1 MVDLSFSIG
10 SSSGLNMPILLTM
23 VVLYFGITFL
33 LAWYGYRKTKSA
45 SDFMI
50 AGRKT
55 NPLVMAISYG
65 ATFISTSAI
74 IGFGGVA
81 AAYGMSLLWLAFLNI
96 LVGIVLAFLV
106 FGPKMRKMGK
116 KLHAATFPEFI
127 GKRFESGGLQSWTG
141 LFIAVLM
148 PLYAA
153 SVLIGSAR
161 FLETTLGIPY
171 DFALV
176 AFTVIVAVYVI
187 VGGLLS
193 VLYTDA
199 FQGAIMFL
207 GMAFL
212 LVLTYIKL
220 GGVVEAHTALT
231 NMSALVPGSL
241 QAIGH
246 QGWTMMP
253 VFNSQL
259 WWTIVSSMILG
270 VGIGIIAQ
278 PQLAVRFMTVKDNKT
293 LKRAVLAGGPFIFM
307 MAGVAYI
314 VGSLSNVYFFNEFGQ
329 ISLDFAGGNVDSII
343 PAYINS
349 AMPEI
354 FIIIF
359 LLSLLSAA
367 MSTAA
372 SQVHTMGTSVGYDVI
387 QNGILKGK
395 SAKTILYTK
404 VGMIITVIV
413 TIILALIWSGAV
425 AKCVIIFMGIC
436 AIFLLYLIQKS
447 ISKGES
453 TNTILFT
460 RIGMVI
466 TVIASVILAF
476 LLPDSIIARA
486 TAVFMGICTAALL
499 PMYAGGL
506 FWKKMT
512 KAGAYASFF
521 VGFFVSIFWYVF
533 IHASEAVPFGIC
545 QMLFGVPTLLTGTW
559 TFINP
564 ILIATPLAI
573 LAAIFVSLK
582 TQPPREQFVNDLFS
596 EFEEADAA

>member
-1 MVDLSFSIG
+1 MVDISSFSFG
-10 SSSGLNMPILLTM
+10 MSSDLNMVLLISL
-23 VVLYFGITFL
+23 VVLYFGATAA
-33 LAWYGYRKTKSA
+33 LAWYGYRKTKNA
-45 SDFMI
+45 SDYMV

-55 NPLVMAISYG
+55 HPLVMAISYG

-81 AAYGMSLLWLAFLNI
+81 AVYGMSLLWLAFLNI
-96 LVGIVLAFLV
+96 LVGIIIAFLV

-116 KLHAATFPEFI
+116 QLHAATFPEFI
-127 GKRFESGGLQSWTG
+127 GKRFESRGLQSWIG
-141 LFIAVLM
+141 LFIAILM

-161 FLETTLGIPY
+161 FLEQTLGVHY
-171 DFALV
+171 GTALIV
-176 AFTVIVAVYVI
+176 FTVIVAAYVI
-187 VGGLLS
+187 IGGLLS

-199 FQGAIMFL
+199 FQGGIMFL

-220 GGVVEAHTALT
+220 GGITEAHTALT
-231 NMSALVPGSL
+231 NMAPLVPDALRS
-241 QAIGH
+241 IGH

-253 VFNSQL
+253 AFGSQL
-259 WWTIVSSMILG
+259 WWTVISSLTLG

-314 VGSLSNVYFFNEFGQ
+314 VGSLSNVYFFNEAGQ
-329 ISLDFAGGNVDSII
+329 IALDVAGGNVDLII

-354 FIIIF
+354 FIIVF

-372 SQVHTMGTSVGYDVI
+372 SQVHTMGTSVGYDLI
-387 QNGILKGK
+387 QHGLLKGK
-395 SAKTILYTK
+395 SNRTILY
-404 VGMIITVIV
+404 
-413 TIILALIWSGAV
+413 
-425 AKCVIIFMGIC
+425 
-436 AIFLLYLIQKS
+436 
-447 ISKGES
+447 
-453 TNTILFT
+453 T

-466 TVIASVILAF
+466 TVIISVILAF
-476 LLPDSIIARA
+476 ELPPSIIARA

-521 VGFFVSIFWYVF
+521 VGTIVSIFWYVF
-533 IHASEAVPFGIC
+533 VHASEAIPLEIC
-545 QMLFGVPTLLTGTW
+545 GRIFGVPTLLTGTW
-559 TFINP
+559 MYVNP

-573 LAAIFVSLK
+573 IAAIAVSLM
-582 TQPPREQFVNDLFS
+582 TQPPAEKFVNDLFS
-596 EFEEADAA
+596 ESEEAETSA

>member
-1 MVDLSFSIG
+1 MALSFIENFFTSLG
-10 SSSGLNMPILLTM
+10 VTTGLNVPLLLAM
-23 VVLYFGITFL
+23 VILYFGITFL
-33 LAWYGYRKTKSA
+33 LAWYGYKKTKTA
-45 SDFMI
+45 SDYMI

-55 NPLVMAISYG
+55 HPLIMAISYG

-74 IGFGGVA
+74 IGFGGMA
-81 AAYGMSLLWLAFLNI
+81 ATYGMSLLWLAFLNI
-96 LVGIVLAFLV
+96 LVGIVIAFLV

-116 KLHAATFPEFI
+116 QLHATTFPEFI
-127 GKRFESGGLQSWTG
+127 GKRFESRGLQSWTG

-161 FLETTLGIPY
+161 FLETTLGLPY
-171 DFALV
+171 STALI

-199 FQGAIMFL
+199 FQGGVMFI
-207 GMAFL
+207 GMAVL
-212 LVLTYIKL
+212 LVLTYIRL

-231 NMSALVPGSL
+231 NMATLVPESL

-253 VFNSQL
+253 AFGSQL
-259 WWTIVSSMILG
+259 WWTIISSLVLG

-329 ISLDFAGGNVDSII
+329 IALEVAGGNIDSII
-343 PAYINS
+343 PAYING
-349 AMPEI
+349 AMPEL

-372 SQVHTMGTSVGYDVI
+372 SQVHTMGTSVGYDLI
-387 QNGILKGK
+387 QQGILKGK
-395 SAKTILYTK
+395 S
-404 VGMIITVIV
+404 
-413 TIILALIWSGAV
+413 
-425 AKCVIIFMGIC
+425 
-436 AIFLLYLIQKS
+436 
-447 ISKGES
+447 
-453 TNTILFT
+453 NRTILFT

-476 LLPDSIIARA
+476 ALPGSIIARA
-486 TAVFMGICTAALL
+486 TSVFMGICTSALL

-521 VGFFVSIFWYVF
+521 VGLIVSLFWYVF
-533 IHASEAVPFGIC
+533 VHASEAVPFKIC
-545 QMLFGVPTLLTGTW
+545 NLIFGVPTLLTGTW

-564 ILIATPLAI
+564 ILIATPFAI
-573 LAAIFVSLK
+573 LAAILVSLK
-582 TQPPREQFVNDLFS
+582 TQPPSEKLINQMFS
-596 EFEEADAA
+596 ESEEADVSA

>member
-1 MVDLSFSIG
+1 MTDGFTLSSLFG
-10 SSSGLNMPILLTM
+10 SSSGSSMLIFAIL
-23 VVLYFGITFL
+23 VVIYFGITFG
-33 LAWYGYRKTKSA
+33 LAWYGYKKTKDA

-55 NPLVMAISYG
+55 HPLVMAISYG

-81 AAYGMSLLWLAFLNI
+81 ATYGMSLLWLAFLNI
-96 LVGIVLAFLV
+96 LVGIIIAFLV

-116 KLHAATFPEFI
+116 QLHASTFPEFI
-127 GKRFESGGLQSWTG
+127 GKRFKSRGLQSWVG

-153 SVLIGSAR
+153 SVLIGSGR

-171 DFALV
+171 DTALII
-176 AFTVIVAVYVI
+176 FTIIVAVYVI
-187 VGGLLS
+187 VGGLIS

-199 FQGAIMFL
+199 FQGAIMFI

-212 LVLTYIKL
+212 LIFTYVKL
-220 GGVVEAHTALT
+220 GGIVEAHTALT
-231 NMSALVPGSL
+231 NLAPMVPDSF

-253 VFNSQL
+253 AFGSEL
-259 WWTIVSSMILG
+259 WWTIVSSLILG

-293 LKRAVLAGGPFIFM
+293 LRRAVFAGGPFIFM

-314 VGSLSNVYFFNEFGQ
+314 VGSLSNVYFFNESGQ
-329 ISLDFAGGNVDSII
+329 IALDIAGGNIDSII

-354 FIIIF
+354 FVMIF
-359 LLSLLSAA
+359 MLSLLSAA

-372 SQVHTMGTSVGYDVI
+372 SQIHTMGTSVGYDLI
-387 QNGILKGK
+387 RNGIFKGR
-395 SAKTILYTK
+395 SPHTIT
-404 VGMIITVIV
+404 
-413 TIILALIWSGAV
+413 
-425 AKCVIIFMGIC
+425 
-436 AIFLLYLIQKS
+436 
-447 ISKGES
+447 
-453 TNTILFT
+453 FT

-466 TVIASVILAF
+466 TVIISVILAF
-476 LLPDSIIARA
+476 ELPGSIIARA
-486 TAVFMGICTAALL
+486 TAVFMGICTSALL

-512 KAGAYASFF
+512 KKGAYASFF
-521 VGFFVSIFWYVF
+521 TGLSVSIFWYVF
-533 IHASEAVPFGIC
+533 VHASEAVPFKIC
-545 QMLFGVPTLLTGTW
+545 QMLFGQPTLLTGMW
-559 TFINP
+559 VFVDP
-564 ILIATPLAI
+564 IVIATPLSI
-573 LAAIFVSLK
+573 IAAIVVSLM
-582 TQPPREQFVNDLFS
+582 TQPPEEKFVENLFS
-596 EFEEADAA
+596 DNEDEEITAAEAA

>member
-1 MVDLSFSIG
+1 MVDFSSLSFG
-10 SSSGLNMPILLTM
+10 MSSNLNVPLLIFL
-23 VVLYFGITFL
+23 VVLYFGATFA
-33 LAWYGYRKTKSA
+33 LAWYGFRKTKNA
-45 SDFMI
+45 SDYMI

-55 NPLVMAISYG
+55 HPLVMAISYG

-96 LVGIVLAFLV
+96 LVGIIIAFLI

-116 KLHAATFPEFI
+116 KLRAATFPEFI
-127 GKRFESGGLQSWTG
+127 GKRFESRGLQSWVG

-161 FLETTLGIPY
+161 FLETTLGVNY
-171 DFALV
+171 SAALIV
-176 AFTVIVAVYVI
+176 FTVIVAAYVI

-199 FQGAIMFL
+199 FQGGIMFL

-220 GGVVEAHTALT
+220 GGVTEAHIALT
-231 NMSALVPGSL
+231 NMAPLVPDSL
-241 QAIGH
+241 RAIGH

-253 VFNSQL
+253 AFGSQL
-259 WWTIVSSMILG
+259 WWTVISSLTLG

-314 VGSLSNVYFFNEFGQ
+314 VGSLSNVYFFNEVGQ
-329 ISLDFAGGNVDSII
+329 IALDVAGGNIDSII

-372 SQVHTMGTSVGYDVI
+372 SQVHTMGTSVGYDLI
-387 QNGILKGK
+387 QHGLLKGK
-395 SAKTILYTK
+395 S
-404 VGMIITVIV
+404 
-413 TIILALIWSGAV
+413 
-425 AKCVIIFMGIC
+425 
-436 AIFLLYLIQKS
+436 
-447 ISKGES
+447 
-453 TNTILFT
+453 NRTILFT

-476 LLPDSIIARA
+476 ILPPSIIARA

-512 KAGAYASFF
+512 KAGAYVSFF
-521 VGFFVSIFWYVF
+521 VGTIVSIFWYVF
-533 IHASEAVPFGIC
+533 VHASEAIPLDIC
-545 QMLFGVPTLLTGTW
+545 VRIFGVPTLLTGTW
-559 TFINP
+559 MYVNP

-573 LAAIFVSLK
+573 LAAIAVSLM
-582 TQPPREQFVNDLFS
+582 TQPPAEKFVCDLFS
-596 EFEEADAA
+596 ESEEAEASA

>member
-1 MVDLSFSIG
+1 MAFSLSSIETFLTSLG
-10 SSSGLNMPILLTM
+10 TTSGLSVPLLLTM
-23 VVLYFGITFL
+23 VILYFGITFL
-33 LAWYGYRKTKSA
+33 LAWYGYKKTKTA
-45 SDFMI
+45 SDYMI

-55 NPLVMAISYG
+55 HPLIMAISYG

-74 IGFGGVA
+74 IGFGGMA
-81 AAYGMSLLWLAFLNI
+81 ATYGMSLLWLAFLNI
-96 LVGIVLAFLV
+96 LVGIVIAFLV

-116 KLHAATFPEFI
+116 QLQATTFPEFI
-127 GKRFESGGLQSWTG
+127 GKRFESRGLQSWTG

-161 FLETTLGIPY
+161 FLETTLGVPY
-171 DFALV
+171 NTALIV
-176 AFTVIVAVYVI
+176 FTIIVAVYVI

-199 FQGAIMFL
+199 FQGGVMFL

-212 LVLTYIKL
+212 LILTYIKL
-220 GGVVEAHTALT
+220 GGIVEAHTALT
-231 NMSALVPGSL
+231 GMASLVPDSL

-246 QGWTMMP
+246 RGWTMMP
-253 VFNSQL
+253 AFGSQL
-259 WWTIVSSMILG
+259 WWTIISSLIMG

-329 ISLDFAGGNVDSII
+329 IALEVAGGNIDSII
-343 PAYINS
+343 PAYING
-349 AMPEI
+349 AMPEL

-372 SQVHTMGTSVGYDVI
+372 SQVHTMGTSVGYDLI
-387 QNGILKGK
+387 QQGILKGK
-395 SAKTILYTK
+395 S
-404 VGMIITVIV
+404 
-413 TIILALIWSGAV
+413 
-425 AKCVIIFMGIC
+425 
-436 AIFLLYLIQKS
+436 
-447 ISKGES
+447 SK
-453 TNTILFT
+453 TILFT

-476 LLPDSIIARA
+476 VLPGSIIARA
-486 TAVFMGICTAALL
+486 TSVFMGICTSALL

-506 FWKKMT
+506 FWRKMT
-512 KAGAYASFF
+512 KSGAYASFF
-521 VGFFVSIFWYVF
+521 VGLVVSLFWYVF
-533 IHASEAVPFGIC
+533 VHASEAIPFKIC
-545 QMLFGVPTLLTGTW
+545 SMIFGVPTLLTGTW
-559 TFINP
+559 MYVNP

-582 TQPPREQFVNDLFS
+582 TQPPSEKLVNQMFS
-596 EFEEADAA
+596 KSEEADGSA

>member
-1 MVDLSFSIG
+1 MVDMSSFSFG
-10 SSSGLNMPILLTM
+10 MSSDLNMALLISL
-23 VVLYFGITFL
+23 VVLYFGATAA
-33 LAWYGYRKTKSA
+33 LAWYGYRKTKNA
-45 SDFMI
+45 SDYMV

-55 NPLVMAISYG
+55 HPLVMAISYG

-81 AAYGMSLLWLAFLNI
+81 AVYGMSLLWLAFLNI
-96 LVGIVLAFLV
+96 LVGIIIAFLV

-116 KLHAATFPEFI
+116 QLHAATFPEFI
-127 GKRFESGGLQSWTG
+127 GKRFESRGLQSWIG
-141 LFIAVLM
+141 LFIAILM

-161 FLETTLGIPY
+161 FLEQTLGVHY
-171 DFALV
+171 GTALIV
-176 AFTVIVAVYVI
+176 FTVIVAAYVI
-187 VGGLLS
+187 IGGLLS

-199 FQGAIMFL
+199 FQGGIMFL

-220 GGVVEAHTALT
+220 GGITEAHTALT
-231 NMSALVPGSL
+231 NMAPLVPDALRS
-241 QAIGH
+241 IGH

-253 VFNSQL
+253 AFGSQL
-259 WWTIVSSMILG
+259 WWTVISSLTLG

-314 VGSLSNVYFFNEFGQ
+314 VGSLSNVYFFNEAGQ
-329 ISLDFAGGNVDSII
+329 IALDVAGGNVDLII

-354 FIIIF
+354 FIIVF

-372 SQVHTMGTSVGYDVI
+372 SQVHTMGTSVGYDLI
-387 QNGILKGK
+387 QHGLLKGK
-395 SAKTILYTK
+395 SNRTILY
-404 VGMIITVIV
+404 
-413 TIILALIWSGAV
+413 
-425 AKCVIIFMGIC
+425 
-436 AIFLLYLIQKS
+436 
-447 ISKGES
+447 
-453 TNTILFT
+453 T

-466 TVIASVILAF
+466 TVIISVILAF
-476 LLPDSIIARA
+476 ELPPSIIARA

-521 VGFFVSIFWYVF
+521 VGTIVSIFWYVF
-533 IHASEAVPFGIC
+533 VHASEAIPLEIC
-545 QMLFGVPTLLTGTW
+545 GRIFGVPTLLTGTW
-559 TFINP
+559 MYVNP

-573 LAAIFVSLK
+573 IAAIAVSLM
-582 TQPPREQFVNDLFS
+582 TQPPAEKFVNDLFS
-596 EFEEADAA
+596 ESEEAETSA